1 MPALREE
8 KDEFAGYYSEEL
20 ARKWGCGS
28 YSKYYS
34 FCDLD
39 GNGSQYLLNS
49 AVICVDGRIIV
60 TIFNSASG
68 ERGKAICYIENG
80 MLKVEKDYITSDD
93 GACWLDLIIC
103 VLE

>member
-34 FCDLD
+34 FCNLD
-39 GNGSQYLLNS
+39 GN
-49 AVICVDGRIIV
+49 
-60 TIFNSASG
+60 FNSASG

-80 MLKVEKDYITSDD
+80 MLKVEKGYITSDD